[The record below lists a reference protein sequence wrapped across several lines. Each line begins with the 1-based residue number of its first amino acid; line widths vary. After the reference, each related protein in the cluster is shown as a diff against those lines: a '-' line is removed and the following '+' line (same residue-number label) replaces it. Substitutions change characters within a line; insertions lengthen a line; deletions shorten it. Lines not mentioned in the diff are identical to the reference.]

1 MHHASLANSDRLQR
15 ALRALQSRSGQ
26 WVSTRWIVRTANV
39 CAVNSVISELRENG
53 CEIECEPRVKDGQRR
68 FYYRLNKVPEDWNG

>member
-1 MHHASLANSDRLQR
+1 MNHASLAKSDRLQR

-26 WVSTRWIVRTANV
+26 WVSTRWIIRAANV

-53 CEIECEPRVKDGQRR
+53 CEIECEPRVKNGERR
-68 FYYRLNKVPEDWNG
+68 FFYRLNKAPEEWNG